1 MSDINTGD
9 LVSVIIPAY
18 NHSKYVEY
26 ALDSVYAQS
35 YKNIELI
42 FLDDCSKDETL
53 SIALAWA
60 HKNDAESRFF
70 KVIIEKNPENLGA
83 HDSINRG
90 IALSTGKAITILNSD
105 DAFEENR
112 IEALVESACSSHA
125 RWLFTGVK
133 VINEFN
139 GKAEFSELVGEVET
153 AFDYASTLPSVS
165 FALLKKNITITTG
178 NLFFSKK
185 LYDQVGKFRP
195 LRYCHDWDFA
205 LRASLIA
212 EPVFIDAPLYQYRV
226 HGTNS
231 FASLKFEQYLE
242 TQIVYEHYFSNCR
255 AGNCKNSL
263 APWTTNWPVLFDK
276 FVSEDANLSGSFDL
290 VGKESVKYDHMT
302 RMIKS
307 MFETTT

>member
-1 MSDINTGD
+1 MSDIKAGD
-9 LVSVIIPAY
+9 LVSVVIPAY

-42 FLDDCSKDETL
+42 LLDDCSKDETL
-53 SIALAWA
+53 AIAIAWA
-60 HKNDAESRFF
+60 NAKNAKKRFF
-70 KVIIEKNPENLGA
+70 RVVIEKNPVNLGA

-105 DAFEENR
+105 DAFEVNR
-112 IEALVESACSSHA
+112 IETLVERACSTAAS
-125 RWLFTGVK
+125 WLFTGVK
-133 VINEFN
+133 VIDDQNAR
-139 GKAEFSELVGEVET
+139 AEYSELVGEVET
-153 AFDYASTLPSVS
+153 AFDFSSTLPSVS

-178 NLFFSKK
+178 NLFFSKT
-185 LYDQVGKFRP
+185 LFDQVGQFRP

-205 LRASLIA
+205 LRASLIS
-212 EPVFIDAPLYQYRV
+212 EPVFIDMPLYKYRI

-231 FASLKFEQYLE
+231 FSNLKFEQYLE
-242 TQIVYEHYFSNCR
+242 TQIVYEHYFRNCR
-255 AGNCKNSL
+255 VGNCKNPL
-263 APWTTNWPVLFDK
+263 APWTANWPVLFDK
-276 FVSEDANLSGSFDL
+276 FVSEDASLAGSFDL
-290 VGKESVKYDHMT
+290 VGKESVKYDHLT